1 MSKNDCFYGWIMS
14 KKESIYGWKVS
25 KKNRFNGWIMSK
37 KGRMKSMAM
46 FLEYYNIA
54 TGIKISQAG
63 FDEETPIM
71 SLPFY
76 AIESFLKQ

>member
-1 MSKNDCFYGWIMS
+1 
-14 KKESIYGWKVS
+14 
-25 KKNRFNGWIMSK
+25 
-37 KGRMKSMAM
+37 MKSMAM